1 MNETARQRVVDALL
15 VGGGGFLGAV
25 SRHGIDL
32 TVGAAVAGIGSPL
45 GTLAVNVAGSFA
57 LGALTRMVQDRRR
70 RLFLATG
77 LLSSF
82 TTYSTFAVETA
93 QLGALAGAMNVIATY
108 GLGIL
113 AAIAGVWIGRGEI
126 TRWVR

>member
-1 MNETARQRVVDALL
+1 MNESTRRRVVAALL
-15 VGGGGFLGAV
+15 VGAGGFLGAI
-25 SRHGIDL
+25 SRHGID
-32 TVGAAVAGIGSPL
+32 VAVSAAVAGAGFPL

-57 LGALTRMVQDRRR
+57 LGALTGVVQDRRR
-70 RLFLATG
+70 QLFLSTG

-93 QLGALAGAMNVIATY
+93 QLGALAGAGNVAATY

-113 AAIAGVWIGRGEI
+113 AAIGGVAIGRR
-126 TRWVR
+126 RWVR